1 MGRSSNF
8 DSHISPSAVLAMTPA
23 ICSATSLN
31 GDSELR
37 DSQTLQAPNR
47 VHEVEAVREQS
58 PATGKNQKSG
68 ALLVCACSECSRALL
83 GVGRVLVALGMVVL
97 AVVLGR
103 KAMRLGGG
111 LVMLC
116 RLGVCLIGHVPTEA
130 APIVC
135 LEEGVR

>member
-1 MGRSSNF
+1 MFIRFLSMVF
-8 DSHISPSAVLAMTPA
+8 ALALA
-23 ICSATSLN
+23 CFCSTM
-31 GDSELR
+31 R
-37 DSQTLQAPNR
+37 R
-47 VHEVEAVREQS
+47 
-58 PATGKNQKSG
+58 
-68 ALLVCACSECSRALL
+68 ECSRALL